1 MQARNLSETLTSVT
15 GERGAMPLAWW
26 NRLSGLLAG
35 YLELTKPEVTWLI
48 LMSTG
53 AGFYLASEGS
63 VNVSLLIH
71 TVFGTGLVAAGAGT
85 LNQLLERRSD
95 AKMQRTERRP
105 LPTGRIAPRSALVFG
120 LTLAGAGI
128 ATLTS
133 AVNVTAALLALGT
146 LVSYLFFYTPLK
158 SRTPLC
164 TLVGAVPGAM
174 PPVIGWAGA
183 RGELHPEAGILFL
196 ILFLWQFPHFL
207 AIAWM
212 YREDYAR
219 GGMLMLPVVDPEGKA
234 TGRQIL
240 LYTAALLPVSLFP
253 TQLGLTGQLYL
264 FGSMALGLVFLYYA
278 AEMVR
283 SRTRQ
288 GARRLLLASVGYL
301 PLVFVLMVL
310 DKG

>member
-1 MQARNLSETLTSVT
+1 MRARNLSETFAPLTEVH
-15 GERGAMPLAWW
+15 GEVSLAWR
-26 NRLSGLLAG
+26 NRLSGFLAG
-35 YLELTKPEVTWLI
+35 YMELTKPEVTWLI

-53 AGFYLASEGS
+53 AGFYLASQGS
-63 VNVSLLIH
+63 VNLLLLLQ
-71 TVFGTGLVAAGAGT
+71 TVLGTGLVAAGTGT
-85 LNQLLERRSD
+85 LNQLLERSAD
-95 AKMQRTERRP
+95 AKMQRTEGRP
-105 LPTGRIAPRSALVFG
+105 LPTGRITPRSALVFG
-120 LTLAGAGI
+120 LTLSTAGL
-128 ATLTS
+128 ATLAL
-133 AVNVTAALLALGT
+133 AVNTLTCLLT
-146 LVSYLFFYTPLK
+146 LATLAGYLLFYTPLK

-164 TLVGAVPGAM
+164 TLVGAIPGAM

-240 LYTAALLPVSLFP
+240 FYTAALLPVSLFP
-253 TQLGLTGQLYL
+253 TQLGLTGRLYL

-278 AEMVR
+278 VAMAR

-301 PLVFVLMVL
+301 PLVYALMVL